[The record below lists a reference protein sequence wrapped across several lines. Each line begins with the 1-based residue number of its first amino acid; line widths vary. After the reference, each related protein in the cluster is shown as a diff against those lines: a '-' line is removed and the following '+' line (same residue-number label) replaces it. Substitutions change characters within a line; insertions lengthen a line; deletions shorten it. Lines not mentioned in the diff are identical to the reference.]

1 MHMAKK
7 QGFEL
12 KRILIST
19 TGLGVLLVILILV
32 NVIFSYATI
41 RWDATE
47 DKIYSLSGGTR
58 NIVSN
63 LAEPVTIKF
72 FYNRSNRN
80 LPTGLKLYAKRV
92 REFLSEYEHTSQGRV
107 SVEVHDPK
115 VDSDEEEWA
124 QKYGMRAIQI
134 SSGDNIYC
142 GLVFLA
148 ADQEESISLLD
159 PSREQLLEYDITR
172 IIHRLQTPERKVMG
186 IISPLPVF
194 GIPQNVAPPRQ
205 PSRSRPWF
213 FITEMKKT
221 YEVSEI
227 NLSAEK
233 IDSSVDLLV
242 IAHPKELN
250 PKLQYAID
258 QYVLAGGNAL
268 IFVDPFCVSDMSRG
282 QQQFMQPPSSSLE
295 KLFSAWGIEMDSTK
309 ALADL
314 DQPTRVRTRNNTA
327 ENSPVWV
334 SARGK
339 AFNESDVVTSRLERM
354 LFPVAGALKKI
365 EESTYEFEPLVQ
377 SGENAALIEAF
388 KVNFGTAALRRDFV
402 SAGERFNIVVRV
414 RGKFNTAFPDGSPKG
429 DKSDSHGKEKPGQ
442 AHLKTGKEKATLIIV
457 ADADMLADRFYVR
470 ASRLLGFNI
479 ANTFNDNLNFLS
491 NASEILTGSDDLIGL
506 RSRGT
511 FERPFTAVIEL
522 ERRAQER
529 WLAKEKELVRQVE
542 STNRKLRELQQQK
555 DASQRLIIS
564 PEQEAEIA
572 KFKEEKRRINREL
585 KQVRKNLRA
594 DIETLG
600 MTLKG
605 INIFLMPFCVSIA
618 GIGFGLYRQRRIKK
632 R

>member
-1 MHMAKK
+1 
-7 QGFEL
+7 
-12 KRILIST
+12 
-19 TGLGVLLVILILV
+19 
-32 NVIFSYATI
+32 
-41 RWDATE
+41 
-47 DKIYSLSGGTR
+47 
-58 NIVSN
+58 
-63 LAEPVTIKF
+63 
-72 FYNRSNRN
+72 
-80 LPTGLKLYAKRV
+80 
-92 REFLSEYEHTSQGRV
+92 
-107 SVEVHDPK
+107 
-115 VDSDEEEWA
+115 
-124 QKYGMRAIQI
+124 
-134 SSGDNIYC
+134 
-142 GLVFLA
+142 
-148 ADQEESISLLD
+148 
-159 PSREQLLEYDITR
+159 
-172 IIHRLQTPERKVMG
+172 
-186 IISPLPVF
+186 
-194 GIPQNVAPPRQ
+194 
-205 PSRSRPWF
+205 
-213 FITEMKKT
+213 
-221 YEVSEI
+221 
-227 NLSAEK
+227 
-233 IDSSVDLLV
+233 
-242 IAHPKELN
+242 
-250 PKLQYAID
+250 
-258 QYVLAGGNAL
+258 
-268 IFVDPFCVSDMSRG
+268 
-282 QQQFMQPPSSSLE
+282 
-295 KLFSAWGIEMDSTK
+295 MDSTK

-314 DQPTRVRTRNNTA
+314 DQPTRIRTRNNMA

-334 SARGK
+334 SARGR

-365 EESTYEFEPLVQ
+365 EGSTYEFEPMVQ
-377 SGENAALIEAF
+377 SGENAALIEAV

-414 RGKFNTAFPDGSPKG
+414 RGKFNTAFPDGPPKG
-429 DKSDSHGKEKPGQ
+429 DKSDSRGKEKKGQ
-442 AHLKTGKEKATLIIV
+442 AHLKNGKEKATLIIV

-470 ASRLLGFNI
+470 SSRLLGFNI

-506 RSRGT
+506 RSRGK

-600 MTLKG
+600 MTLKV